1 MNALLNNIVRFDQ
14 HVPAGLPAAAN
25 DTSHQNISLD
35 SLLVANPQST
45 VLFRVKGESMIGAGI
60 FDGDLLVV
68 DRSIE
73 PRHGQIV
80 VASIND
86 EFTIKRLH
94 LQLGEVKLVAE
105 NPNFQDITFGE
116 LDELSV
122 WGVVRYSL
130 RRF

>member
-1 MNALLNNIVRFDQ
+1 MNALLNNIIRFDQ
-14 HVPAGLPAAAN
+14 RVPAGLPAAAN

-80 VASIND
+80 VANIND

-94 LQLGEVKLVAE
+94 LQRGEVKLVAE
-105 NPNFQDITFGE
+105 NSNFQDITFGG